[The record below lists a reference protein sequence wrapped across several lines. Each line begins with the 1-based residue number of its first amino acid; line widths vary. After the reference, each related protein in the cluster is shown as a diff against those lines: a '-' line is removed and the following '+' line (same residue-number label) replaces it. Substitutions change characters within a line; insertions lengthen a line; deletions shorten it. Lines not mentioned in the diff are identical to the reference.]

1 MRSFIL
7 SLKIPFVSAIFAFV
21 SILGANSVFAA
32 LPTTDS
38 QQQPLPTLAP
48 MLEKTVPAVVNIF
61 TATHIEVKQNP
72 LLSDPFFRYFF
83 DVPQQQLQPQQR
95 TEQSL
100 GSGVVID
107 AKRGL
112 IITNNHVVANADE
125 ISVNLAMVRRC
136 RARCSVPI
144 PIPMWR

>member
-1 MRSFIL
+1 M
-7 SLKIPFVSAIFAFV
+7 SLRTTFFSAIFALLSV
-21 SILGANSVFAA
+21 LGVTTIFAA
-32 LPTTDS
+32 LPATDS

-83 DVPQQQLQPQQR
+83 DVPEQQQQPTKR

-107 AKRGL
+107 A
-112 IITNNHVVANADE
+112 
-125 ISVNLAMVRRC
+125 
-136 RARCSVPI
+136 
-144 PIPMWR
+144 